1 MYKYCIQVEKKV
13 QYLSIIVATSQFF
26 GSPSVVISVFTEGN
40 IKMLM
45 VYYRIKTFLKE
56 NCTYF
61 TFLQV
66 SHEIL

>member
-1 MYKYCIQVEKKV
+1 MEKNTV
-13 QYLSIIVATSQFF
+13 FVIILATSQFF
-26 GSPSVVISVFTEGN
+26 GSPSVVLSVFTEGN

-45 VYYRIKTFLKE
+45 VYYRIKSFLKE

-61 TFLQV
+61 TFLRV